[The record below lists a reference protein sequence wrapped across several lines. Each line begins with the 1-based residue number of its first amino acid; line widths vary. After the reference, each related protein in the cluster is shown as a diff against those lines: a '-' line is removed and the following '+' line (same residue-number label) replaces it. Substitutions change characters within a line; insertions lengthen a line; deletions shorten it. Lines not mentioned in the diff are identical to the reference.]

1 MQATNEQRRYAQE
14 KEEAR
19 AAVRDQRKHSRE
31 LPSLGTDAV
40 PRSIGKELFTPG
52 KMDHATCVA
61 YAVGGGS
68 SGRAPSVHVH

>member
-1 MQATNEQRRYAQE
+1 M
-14 KEEAR
+14 
-19 AAVRDQRKHSRE
+19 RDQRKHSRE

-61 YAVGGGS
+61 YAVGGG
-68 SGRAPSVHVH
+68 RAL